1 MIVLRSGPVS
11 VRFEQR
17 TVRMTVVLVVLAAA
31 LAVLGLCQGA
41 VWVTPGEVLA
51 ALAGQGD
58 SSVIVVQWRLPRV
71 VGALVFGAALALA
84 GAVIQD
90 QTRNPLG
97 SPDMLGIDAGAYT
110 GALLVIT
117 GFGSAAAAMPGLLSV
132 AAMAGGLLT
141 ALLVYGLSLRSRN
154 RGKLIVVGIAVNAT
168 LTAINAWIVLRAEL
182 EVAIAATGWSAG
194 SLNGLGWDDLGIPL
208 VVLGVLAGTL
218 VVLSRSMN
226 QATIGD
232 EVAVATGVRLGP
244 LRLVTVLAAVG
255 CTTTVTAVTGP
266 IAFIALAA
274 PQIGKRLFGTSGVG
288 LLPAALTGGVLL
300 LTADVTSQLVLAPIG
315 LPVGV
320 MTTAIGGTYLLW
332 LLIVQVR
339 RRTH

>member
-1 MIVLRSGPVS
+1 MRP
-11 VRFEQR
+11 R
-17 TVRMTVVLVVLAAA
+17 TVRVTVALVVLAAA

-41 VWVTPGEVLA
+41 VWVAPGDVLA
-51 ALAGQGD
+51 ALAGRGD
-58 SSVIVVQWRLPRV
+58 SAIVVVQWRLPRV
-71 VGALVFGAALALA
+71 VGALAFGAALALA

-117 GFGSAAAAMPGLLSV
+117 SAGSVAAGLLSG

-141 ALLVYGLSLRSRN
+141 ALLVYGLSMRSGTN
-154 RGKLIVVGIAVNAT
+154 RGKLIVVGIAVNAM

-194 SLNGLGWDDLGIPL
+194 SLNGLGWDDLSVPL
-208 VVLGVLAGTL
+208 LVIGVLAATL
-218 VVLSRSMN
+218 AVLSRSMN

-232 EVAVATGVRLGP
+232 EVAVATGVRLRP

-266 IAFIALAA
+266 IVFIALAA
-274 PQIGKRLFGTSGVG
+274 PQIGRRLFGTSGAG

-300 LTADVTSQLVLAPIG
+300 LIADVMSQLLLAPIA

-320 MTTAIGGTYLLW
+320 VTTAVGGTYLLW
-332 LLIVQVR
+332 LLILQVR